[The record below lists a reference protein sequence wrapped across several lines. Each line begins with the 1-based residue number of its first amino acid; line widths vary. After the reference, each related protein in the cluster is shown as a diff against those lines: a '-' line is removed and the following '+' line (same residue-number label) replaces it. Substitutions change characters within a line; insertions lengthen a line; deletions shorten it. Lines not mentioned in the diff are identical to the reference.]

1 MNMKRWMTGAAA
13 AVLLVTMA
21 AGCGESGS
29 GGGGTGSVPID
40 SISLPEKLDSDVIKI
55 LGYAGW
61 EGEHEEIR
69 QILKEAYGATVEY
82 TVLSDWKENEN
93 KIATELASGNSY
105 DLVISGKSLYDKKLV
120 QPLDSYFDLNDP
132 IFKGTS
138 RQIESQRF
146 SDGKLYGITSTT
158 YPQVILYNKTIMENN
173 GLQDPLQTYKEGNWN
188 FSTFMTLCKALAS
201 EQGTN
206 GKRKYAFSSWD
217 PANFLTANGTYYV
230 KAGADG
236 KTQLNLEDPKLSE
249 ALNYFREL
257 SYTAKAFTSWQGWS
271 FSDFEAGNLPMMME
285 RFGNKTAST
294 EFSFDWDIVPFPVGP
309 SGDPDT
315 TPGTVGFYGIGAGS
329 KNPTGGAAYIY
340 LFCRQDYLK
349 RGEYLRGYFTEEQ
362 AKLYEEL
369 QSKVEAAPAL
379 DGIVDPDKLMYDI
392 MSGGDVAA
400 KLQEYKP
407 VWQAKLD
414 DYDKAI
420 QK

>member
-1 MNMKRWMTGAAA
+1 MHMKRWLTGAAA
-13 AVLLVTMA
+13 AALLATMA
-21 AGCGESGS
+21 GGCTTSTQSGGS
-29 GGGGTGSVPID
+29 GNIPID
-40 SISLPEKLDSDVIKI
+40 SISLPEKLDGDVIRI

-69 QILKEAYGATVEY
+69 QILKDAYGVTVEY

-93 KIATELASGNSY
+93 KIATELASGSSY

-120 QPLDSYFDLNDP
+120 QPLDEYFDLSDP
-132 IFKGTS
+132 IFQGTAK
-138 RQIESQRF
+138 QIESQRF

-173 GLQDPLQTYKEGNWN
+173 GLEDPLQTYKNGNWT
-188 FSTFMTLCKALAS
+188 FDTFMDLCKALSS

-206 GKRKYAFSSWD
+206 GKRTYAFSSWD
-217 PANFLTANGTYYV
+217 PANFLTANSTYYV
-230 KAGADG
+230 KTGSDG
-236 KTQLNLEDPKLSE
+236 KTQLNLDDPKLSE

-257 SYTAKAFTSWQGWS
+257 SYTSKAFTSWQGWS

-294 EFSFDWDIVPFPVGP
+294 DFRFDWDIVPFPTGP
-309 SGDPDT
+309 SGDKDS
-315 TPGTVGFYGIGAGS
+315 TPGTVGFYGIGAGAQ
-329 KNPTGGAAYIY
+329 NPAGGAAYIY

-349 RGEYLRGYFTEEQ
+349 RGEYLRSYFTEEQ

-369 QSKVEAAPAL
+369 QGKVVQVPPL
-379 DGIVDPDKLMYDI
+379 DGIDEPDQLMYDI
-392 MSGGDVAA
+392 MDGGDVAA

-414 DYDKAI
+414 DYEKAL